1 VTEGARLA
9 GALAGVDVG
18 CARIARH
25 VVTRPTPVPVESFE
39 RPTGPPGRHHHGD
52 PDASL
57 VLAAGVAMVAAA
69 SLLVYLL

>member
-9 GALAGVDVG
+9 GALAEVDVG

-39 RPTGPPGRHHHGD
+39 RPTGPPGRQRHCD

-57 VLAAGVAMVAAA
+57 VLAAGAAMMAAA
-69 SLLVYLL
+69 SLLIHLL